1 MPLACSLV
9 FYRLQPEFDEIENR
23 SQLRELIMK
32 FEFGIERKRLVDCY
46 AKKKVA
52 DDIEVSSRRHRL
64 DARRKNVMS
73 LTWWPN

>member
-1 MPLACSLV
+1 
-9 FYRLQPEFDEIENR
+9 
-23 SQLRELIMK
+23 MK

-73 LTWWPN
+73 LTVRTRRGSKEMAIFW